1 MRSKLA
7 GDGISA
13 EDVRGELSRI
23 GYRLKPLDIVL
34 VWTGT
39 SAHFH
44 EKGYD
49 QMHAGLRADAT
60 RWLGEAGVKVIG
72 IDAWG
77 LDRPFTVMAQEAA
90 AGHPGVFWE
99 SHFYGSERE
108 YCQIEKLAHLDQLPR
123 PFGFRVAC
131 FPHNIRGASAA
142 RTRAVAIFEE

>member
-13 EDVRGELSRI
+13 EDVHGELARI
-23 GYRLKPLDIVL
+23 GYTLKPLDIVL

-60 RWLGEAGVKVIG
+60 RWLVEAGGKVIG
-72 IDAWG
+72 IDARG
-77 LDRPFTVMAQEAA
+77 LDRPFTVMAQEAG
-90 AGHPGVFWE
+90 AGHPEVFWG
-99 SHFYGSERE
+99 SHFYGGGRQDHDVQHRGHPGE
-108 YCQIEKLAHLDQLPR
+108 AAPPR
-123 PFGFRVAC
+123 RF
-131 FPHNIRGASAA
+131 
-142 RTRAVAIFEE
+142 TR